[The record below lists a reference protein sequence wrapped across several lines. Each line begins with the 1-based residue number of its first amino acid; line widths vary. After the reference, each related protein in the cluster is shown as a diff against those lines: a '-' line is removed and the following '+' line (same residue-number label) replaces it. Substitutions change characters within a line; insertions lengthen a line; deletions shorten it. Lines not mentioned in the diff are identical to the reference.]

1 MAIGSLTLTPEFNS
15 DVTAYTTTT
24 SNLSDVI
31 TATATDEDSTIVITN
46 GETIVANGG
55 SAIWS
60 NGANTVSVVVTN
72 GGKTK
77 TYTVTVTKPVTA
89 KLSNLTIGN
98 LTLTPEFDG
107 DTTSYTVSTENA
119 TNTITATALEVE
131 STITI
136 LNGETP
142 VENGTAATWE
152 DGENTVSITV
162 TNGNETKTYTVLV
175 TKS

>member
-89 KLSNLTIGN
+89 KLSNLTIGTQ
-98 LTLTPEFDG
+98 LFFSE
-107 DTTSYTVSTENA
+107 
-119 TNTITATALEVE
+119 
-131 STITI
+131 
-136 LNGETP
+136 
-142 VENGTAATWE
+142 
-152 DGENTVSITV
+152 VSILAAGVPVVEKPISPLKEPVAAQIGFTLRYFSSR
-162 TNGNETKTYTVLV
+162 TNFSNLL
-175 TKS
+175 